1 MKPAARKKLLER
13 RRSSEIPELQ
23 VARDYLVSRGHARAE
38 DCEPWELVLWPAE
51 ELFGSMAGALQRG
64 LGVEI
69 VSLLREHVF
78 GSLDPEEIH
87 AEMEAV
93 TKARVRR
100 LRLVDIAWA
109 CAAHQEA
116 LGYVDRWG
124 LDRGRVRTLIAAN
137 GPKGGEVDWL
147 SLGGRD
153 HDVRKGRGRRARYA
167 LGVDIEIP
175 PRPAPAEEGPLN
187 CYDSKPFL
195 LHLKEI
201 VDHVSALQAFAGYQD
216 PAPDPSAPWMV
227 PPPGYRRRSDRWQL
241 RRAQLLPSSVA
252 P

>member
-13 RRSSEIPELQ
+13 RRLVEIPELQ
-23 VARDYLVSRGHARAE
+23 VARDYLVGRGFSRAE

-51 ELFGSMAGALQRG
+51 GLFGSMAGALTRG
-64 LGVEI
+64 LGVETASMI
-69 VSLLREHVF
+69 REHVF

-87 AEMEAV
+87 AEMEAA

-100 LRLVDIAWA
+100 LRLEDIAWA

-124 LDRGRVRTLIAAN
+124 LDRGRVRTLIAAL
-137 GPKGGEVDWL
+137 GPAGSETDWL

-153 HDVRKGRGRRARYA
+153 RDVRKGRGRRARYA

-175 PRPAPAEEGPLN
+175 SREPKLPT
-187 CYDSKPFL
+187 DDVVD
-195 LHLKEI
+195 EI
-201 VDHVSALQAFAGYQD
+201 VRSLAGYGYQD
-216 PAPDPSAPWMV
+216 PARDPDSPWLV
-227 PPPGYRRRSDRWQL
+227 PPPGYRRRSQGWSL
-241 RRAQLLPSSVA
+241 RRAQLLPSVS